1 MEWYV
6 TLLAG
11 IAVLFVL
18 FLSGA
23 PIFLAFLFAILA
35 GIYFIIGPAGYPMFA
50 NSILDTA
57 SITSLASIPLFVL
70 MGELLFRSGTM
81 DVLFD
86 SIDKLV
92 GRVRGRQYV
101 LVVVLS
107 AVFGALSGVAMAVA
121 AMLGRAIMPGM
132 QARGYD
138 RDIAGRSYRQWRQ
151 SRADHSAQPAAA
163 IIVGSIADVSIAKLL
178 IAGVL
183 PGLLLGGIF
192 LVYVFARIA
201 ANPELAPA
209 NVQAERDDVSV
220 SEQVMALVRILP
232 FAIVIFSVM
241 GFIMLGIATPSESA
255 ATGVI
260 GALITAAIYRNLSL
274 KMIWDS
280 VMASITVS
288 AMILAIM
295 AMSKMFTQLLA
306 FTGATSEL
314 VQLVA
319 NLGFGPLLMLIV
331 MLAVPFV
338 LCMFI
343 DTIAVILLT
352 IPIYQPVVT
361 SLEFDPVWFWLLF
374 LINITLGAITPP
386 FGYTLFAF
394 KAVVPEMT
402 ISDVL
407 SGDLAIRGLVPR
419 GNSFHHHVPGHC
431 DLVAGTDG
439 IARPAKIGLNCA
451 FLASKV
457 RMKFANSRGGCLLG
471 RGIL

>member
-1 MEWYV
+1 MEWYII
-6 TLLAG
+6 LLLG
-11 IAVLFVL
+11 IAILFAL

-23 PIFLAFLFAILA
+23 PIFLAFLFAILV
-35 GIYFIIGPAGYPMFA
+35 GVYFIIGPAGFPMFA
-50 NSILDTA
+50 NSILDTV
-57 SITSLASIPLFVL
+57 SITSLASIPLFIL

-138 RDIAGRSYRQWRQ
+138 RDIAAGLIVGGASLAPIIPP
-151 SRADHSAQPAAA
+151 SLLA
-163 IIVGSIADVSIAKLL
+163 IIVGSIADVSISKLL
-178 IAGVL
+178 VAGVI
-183 PGLLLGGIF
+183 PGLLMGGIF

-201 ANPELAPA
+201 FNPGLAPKSVA
-209 NVQAERDDVSV
+209 AERGDVTA
-220 SEQVMALVRILP
+220 SEQIVALVRTLP
-232 FAIVIFSVM
+232 FVIVIFAVM
-241 GFIMLGIATPSESA
+241 GLIMMGIATPSESA
-255 ATGVI
+255 ATGVA
-260 GALITAAIYRNLSL
+260 GALLTAAIYRNLSF
-274 KMIWDS
+274 KMIWS
-280 VMASITVS
+280 SLMAAATVS

-319 NLGFGPLLMLIV
+319 NLDVGPTVMLLI
-331 MLAVPFV
+331 MLAVPFL

-361 SLEFDPVWFWLLF
+361 GMDFDPVWFWLLF
-374 LINITLGAITPP
+374 LVNITLGAITPP

-394 KAVVPEMT
+394 KAVVPDMT
-402 ISDVL
+402 ISDVYRATL
-407 SGDLAIRGLVPR
+407 PFVLLFLTGIGLIIAFP
-419 GNSFHHHVPGHC
+419 
-431 DLVAGTDG
+431 G
-439 IARPAKIGLNCA
+439 IATWLPNLVG
-451 FLASKV
+451 
-457 RMKFANSRGGCLLG
+457 
-471 RGIL
+471 

>member
-1 MEWYV
+1 MDWYV

-11 IAVLFVL
+11 IAILFAL

-23 PIFLAFLFAILA
+23 PIFLAFLFAILT
-35 GIYFIIGPAGYPMFA
+35 GVYFIIGPFGFPMVA
-50 NSILDTA
+50 NSILDTV
-57 SITSLASIPLFVL
+57 SITSLASIPLFIL

-92 GRVRGRQYV
+92 GRVKGRQYV

-132 QARGYD
+132 VARGYD
-138 RDIAGRSYRQWRQ
+138 RNIAAGLIVSGA
-151 SRADHSAQPAAA
+151 SLAPIIPPSLLA

-178 IAGVL
+178 IAGVI

-192 LVYVFARIA
+192 LIYVFIRIA
-201 ANPELAPA
+201 INPKLAPA
-209 NVQAERDDVSV
+209 NSD
-220 SEQVMALVRILP
+220 SEQGDVTSGEMAWALIRILP

-241 GFIMLGIATPSESA
+241 GFILMGIATPSESA
-255 ATGVI
+255 ATGVV
-260 GALITAAIYRNLSL
+260 GALITAAIYQNLSF
-274 KMIWDS
+274 KMIWNS

-314 VQLVA
+314 VELVA
-319 NLGFGPLLMLIV
+319 NLGYGPLTMLII

-352 IPIYQPVVT
+352 IPIYQPVVDAMG
-361 SLEFDPVWFWLLF
+361 FDPVWFWLLF

-394 KAVVPEMT
+394 KAVVPDMS
-402 ISDVL
+402 ISDVYKATWPFVIL
-407 SGDLAIRGLVPR
+407 FLIGIAVIIA
-419 GNSFHHHVPGHC
+419 VPGIATWLPN
-431 DLVAGTDG
+431 LVG
-439 IARPAKIGLNCA
+439 
-451 FLASKV
+451 
-457 RMKFANSRGGCLLG
+457 
-471 RGIL
+471 

>member
-1 MEWYV
+1 MEWYF

-11 IAVLFVL
+11 IMILFVL

-23 PIFLAFLFAILA
+23 PIFLAFLFAILI
-35 GIYFIIGPAGYPMFA
+35 GVYFIIGPFGFPMFV

-57 SITSLASIPLFVL
+57 TTTSLASIPLFIL

-132 QARGYD
+132 VARGYD
-138 RDIAGRSYRQWRQ
+138 RDIAAGLIIAGASLAPIIPP
-151 SRADHSAQPAAA
+151 SLLA
-163 IIVGSIADVSIAKLL
+163 IIVGSLADVSIAKLL
-178 IAGVL
+178 IAGVI

-192 LVYVFARIA
+192 LVYVFVRIA
-201 ANPELAPA
+201 LNPDLAPA
-209 NVQAERDDVSV
+209 NVSSERGEVS
-220 SEQVMALVRILP
+220 SGEMVMALVRILP

-241 GFIMLGIATPSESA
+241 GFILLGIATPSESA
-255 ATGVI
+255 ATGVL
-260 GALITAAIYRNLSL
+260 GAIVTAAIYRNLSFQMVW
-274 KMIWDS
+274 KS
-280 VMASITVS
+280 VMAAIKVS

-306 FTGATSEL
+306 FTGATSQL
-314 VQLVA
+314 VDLVA
-319 NLGFGPLLMLIV
+319 NLGYGPLTMLII
-331 MLAVPFV
+331 MLAVPFL

-361 SLEFDPVWFWLLF
+361 ALEYDPVWFWLLF

-394 KAVVPEMT
+394 KAVVPDMN
-402 ISDVL
+402 ISQVYR
-407 SGDLAIRGLVPR
+407 AIWPFVIL
-419 GNSFHHHVPGHC
+419 F
-431 DLVAGTDG
+431 LIG
-439 IARPAKIGLNCA
+439 IAVIIAFPAIATWLPELVG
-451 FLASKV
+451 
-457 RMKFANSRGGCLLG
+457 
-471 RGIL
+471 

>member
-11 IAVLFVL
+11 IMILFAL
-18 FLSGA
+18 FLSGT
-23 PIFLAFLFAILA
+23 PIFLAFLIAILT
-35 GIYFIIGPAGYPMFA
+35 GVYFIIGPFGFPMFA

-57 SITSLASIPLFVL
+57 TTTSLASIPLFIL
-70 MGELLFRSGTM
+70 MGELLVRSGTM
-81 DVLFD
+81 DVLFN

-132 QARGYD
+132 VARGYD
-138 RDIAGRSYRQWRQ
+138 RDIAAGLIIAGASLAPIIPP
-151 SRADHSAQPAAA
+151 SLLA
-163 IIVGSIADVSIAKLL
+163 IIVGSLADVSIAKLL
-178 IAGVL
+178 IAGVV

-192 LVYVFARIA
+192 LAYVFVRIA
-201 ANPELAPA
+201 LKPDLAPA
-209 NVQAERDDVSV
+209 NVSSERGEVS
-220 SEQVMALVRILP
+220 SGEMVMALVRILP

-241 GFIMLGIATPSESA
+241 GFILLGIATPSESA
-255 ATGVI
+255 ATGVL
-260 GALITAAIYRNLSL
+260 GAIVTAAIYRNLSF
-274 KMIWDS
+274 KMIWQS
-280 VMASITVS
+280 VMAAITVS

-306 FTGATSEL
+306 FTGATSQL
-314 VQLVA
+314 VDLVA
-319 NLGFGPLLMLIV
+319 NLGYGPLTMLII
-331 MLAVPFV
+331 MLAVPFL

-361 SLEFDPVWFWLLF
+361 ALEYDPVWFWLLF

-394 KAVVPEMT
+394 KAVVPDMS
-402 ISDVL
+402 ISQVYR
-407 SGDLAIRGLVPR
+407 AIWPFVILFLIGIVVIIAFPAIATWLPELV
-419 GNSFHHHVPGHC
+419 G
-431 DLVAGTDG
+431 
-439 IARPAKIGLNCA
+439 
-451 FLASKV
+451 
-457 RMKFANSRGGCLLG
+457 
-471 RGIL
+471 

>member
-1 MEWYV
+1 MDWYV

-11 IAVLFVL
+11 IAILFAL

-23 PIFLAFLFAILA
+23 PIFLAFLFAILT
-35 GIYFIIGPAGYPMFA
+35 GVYFIIGPFGFPMVA
-50 NSILDTA
+50 NSILDTV
-57 SITSLASIPLFVL
+57 SITSLASIPLFIL

-81 DVLFD
+81 DVLFN

-92 GRVRGRQYV
+92 GRVKGRQYV

-132 QARGYD
+132 VARGYD
-138 RDIAGRSYRQWRQ
+138 RNIAAGLIVSGA
-151 SRADHSAQPAAA
+151 SLAPIIPPSLLA

-178 IAGVL
+178 IAGFI
-183 PGLLLGGIF
+183 PGLLLAGIF
-192 LVYVFARIA
+192 LIYVFIRIA
-201 ANPELAPA
+201 MNPKLAPA
-209 NVQAERDDVSV
+209 NSD
-220 SEQVMALVRILP
+220 SEQGDVTSGEMAWALIRILP

-241 GFIMLGIATPSESA
+241 GFILMGIATPSESA
-255 ATGVI
+255 ATGVV
-260 GALITAAIYRNLSL
+260 GALITAAIYKNLSF
-274 KMIWDS
+274 KMIWNS

-314 VQLVA
+314 VELVA
-319 NLGFGPLLMLIV
+319 NLGYGPLTMLII

-352 IPIYQPVVT
+352 IPIYQPVVDAMG
-361 SLEFDPVWFWLLF
+361 FDPVWFWLLF

-394 KAVVPEMT
+394 KAVVPDMS
-402 ISDVL
+402 ISDVYKATWPFVIL
-407 SGDLAIRGLVPR
+407 FLIGIAVIIA
-419 GNSFHHHVPGHC
+419 VPGIATWLPN
-431 DLVAGTDG
+431 LVG
-439 IARPAKIGLNCA
+439 
-451 FLASKV
+451 
-457 RMKFANSRGGCLLG
+457 
-471 RGIL
+471 

>member
-1 MEWYV
+1 MEWYT
-6 TLLAG
+6 TLLVG
-11 IAVLFVL
+11 IAILFAL

-23 PIFLAFLFAILA
+23 PIFLAFLFAILT
-35 GIYFIIGPAGYPMFA
+35 GIYFIIGPAGFPMFA
-50 NSILDTA
+50 NSVLDTV
-57 SITSLASIPLFVL
+57 SITSLASIPLFIL

-101 LVVVLS
+101 LVIVLS

-132 QARGYD
+132 VARKYD
-138 RDIAGRSYRQWRQ
+138 RNISAGLIISGA
-151 SRADHSAQPAAA
+151 SLAPIIPPSLLA

-178 IAGVL
+178 ISGVL

-192 LVYVFARIA
+192 LIYVFVRIKV
-201 ANPELAPA
+201 NPNLAPS
-209 NVQAERDDVSV
+209 NVASERSDTSTGEMVI
-220 SEQVMALVRILP
+220 ALVRILP
-232 FAIVIFSVM
+232 FIIVIISVM
-241 GFIMLGIATPSESA
+241 GFIMMGIATPSESA
-255 ATGVI
+255 ATGVV
-260 GALITAAIYRNLSL
+260 GALITAGIYRNLTL

-314 VQLVA
+314 VELVA
-319 NLGFGPLLMLIV
+319 NLGFEPLVMVLI

-352 IPIYQPVVT
+352 IPIYQPVVNA
-361 SLEFDPVWFWLLF
+361 LEFDPVWFWLLF

-394 KAVVPEMT
+394 KAVVPDMS
-402 ISDVL
+402 ISNIYT
-407 SGDLAIRGLVPR
+407 AIWPFVTL
-419 GNSFHHHVPGHC
+419 F
-431 DLVAGTDG
+431 LLG
-439 IARPAKIGLNCA
+439 IAIIIA
-451 FLASKV
+451 FP
-457 RMKFANSRGGCLLG
+457 
-471 RGIL
+471 GIATWLPNIVG

>member
-1 MEWYV
+1 MEWYT
-6 TLLAG
+6 TLLIG
-11 IAVLFVL
+11 IAILFAL

-23 PIFLAFLFAILA
+23 PIFLAFLFAILV
-35 GIYFIIGPAGYPMFA
+35 GVYVIIGPAGFPMFA
-50 NSILDTA
+50 NSVLDTA
-57 SITSLASIPLFVL
+57 STTSLASIPLFIL

-92 GRVRGRQYV
+92 GRIRGRQYV

-132 QARGYD
+132 QERGYN
-138 RDIAGRSYRQWRQ
+138 RDIAAGLIVGGASLAPIIPP
-151 SRADHSAQPAAA
+151 SLLA

-178 IAGVL
+178 IAGVI
-183 PGLLLGGIF
+183 PGLVLGGIF
-192 LVYVFARIA
+192 LVYVFIRIA
-201 ANPELAPA
+201 MDSSLAPA
-209 NVQAERDDVSV
+209 NVAGEREDVTAGEQA
-220 SEQVMALVRILP
+220 MALVRTLP
-232 FAIVIFSVM
+232 FVIVIFSVM

-255 ATGVI
+255 ATGVV
-260 GALITAAIYRNLSL
+260 GALITAAIYRNLSWQ
-274 KMIWDS
+274 MIWDS
-280 VMASITVS
+280 IMASITVS

-319 NLGFGPLLMLIV
+319 NLGYGPIVMLLI
-331 MLAVPFV
+331 MLAVPFI

-352 IPIYQPVVT
+352 IPIYQPVVN
-361 SLEFDPVWFWLLF
+361 SLGFDPVWFWLLF

-394 KAVVPEMT
+394 KAVVPNMS
-402 ISDVL
+402 ISDVYKATWPFVLLFL
-407 SGDLAIRGLVPR
+407 SGIAMIIIFPQIATWLPNLV
-419 GNSFHHHVPGHC
+419 G
-431 DLVAGTDG
+431 
-439 IARPAKIGLNCA
+439 
-451 FLASKV
+451 
-457 RMKFANSRGGCLLG
+457 
-471 RGIL
+471 

>member
-11 IAVLFVL
+11 IAILFAL

-35 GIYFIIGPAGYPMFA
+35 GVYFIIGPAGYPMFA

-57 SITSLASIPLFVL
+57 SITSLASIPLFIL

-132 QARGYD
+132 QTRGYD
-138 RDIAGRSYRQWRQ
+138 RDIAAGLIVSGA
-151 SRADHSAQPAAA
+151 SLAPIIPPSLLA

-178 IAGVL
+178 IAGVI

-192 LVYVFARIA
+192 LVYVFVRIA
-201 ANPELAPA
+201 MNPDLAPA
-209 NVQAERDDVSV
+209 NVGSERSDTSAG
-220 SEQVMALVRILP
+220 ELVMALVRILP

-241 GFIMLGIATPSESA
+241 GFILLGIATPSESA
-255 ATGVI
+255 ATGVL
-260 GALITAAIYRNLSL
+260 GALITAAIYRNLSWS
-274 KMIWDS
+274 MIWES
-280 VMASITVS
+280 VMSSITVS

-314 VQLVA
+314 VELVA
-319 NLGFGPLLMLIV
+319 NLGFGPMIMLII

-394 KAVVPEMT
+394 KAVVPEMS
-402 ISDVL
+402 ISDVYRATWPFVIL
-407 SGDLAIRGLVPR
+407 FL
-419 GNSFHHHVPGHC
+419 
-431 DLVAGTDG
+431 TG
-439 IARPAKIGLNCA
+439 IAVIMMFP
-451 FLASKV
+451 
-457 RMKFANSRGGCLLG
+457 
-471 RGIL
+471 GIATWLPNLVG

>member
-11 IAVLFVL
+11 IMILFAL
-18 FLSGA
+18 FLSGT
-23 PIFLAFLFAILA
+23 PIFLAFLIAILT
-35 GIYFIIGPAGYPMFA
+35 GVYFIIGPFGFPMFA

-57 SITSLASIPLFVL
+57 TTTSLASIPLFIL

-81 DVLFD
+81 DVLFN

-132 QARGYD
+132 VARGYD
-138 RDIAGRSYRQWRQ
+138 RDIAAGLIIAGASLAPIIPP
-151 SRADHSAQPAAA
+151 SLLA
-163 IIVGSIADVSIAKLL
+163 IIVGSLADVSIAKLL
-178 IAGVL
+178 IAGVV

-192 LVYVFARIA
+192 LAYVFVRIA
-201 ANPELAPA
+201 LNPDLAPA
-209 NVQAERDDVSV
+209 NVSSERGEVS
-220 SEQVMALVRILP
+220 SGEMVMALVRILP

-241 GFIMLGIATPSESA
+241 GFILLGIATPSESA
-255 ATGVI
+255 ATGVL
-260 GALITAAIYRNLSL
+260 GAIVTAAIYRNLSF
-274 KMIWDS
+274 KMIWQS
-280 VMASITVS
+280 VMAAITVS

-306 FTGATSEL
+306 FTGATSQL
-314 VQLVA
+314 VDLVA
-319 NLGFGPLLMLIV
+319 NLGYGPLTMLII
-331 MLAVPFV
+331 MLAVPFL

-361 SLEFDPVWFWLLF
+361 ALEYDPVWFWLLF

-394 KAVVPEMT
+394 KAVVPDMS
-402 ISDVL
+402 ISQVYR
-407 SGDLAIRGLVPR
+407 AIWPFVILFLIGIVVIIAFPAIATWLPELV
-419 GNSFHHHVPGHC
+419 G
-431 DLVAGTDG
+431 
-439 IARPAKIGLNCA
+439 
-451 FLASKV
+451 
-457 RMKFANSRGGCLLG
+457 
-471 RGIL
+471 

>member
-1 MEWYV
+1 MEWYT
-6 TLLAG
+6 TLLIG
-11 IAVLFVL
+11 IAILFAL

-23 PIFLAFLFAILA
+23 PIFLAFLFAILT
-35 GIYFIIGPAGYPMFA
+35 GIYFVIGPAGFPMFA
-50 NSILDTA
+50 NSVLDTV
-57 SITSLASIPLFVL
+57 SITSLASIPLFIL

-101 LVVVLS
+101 LVIVLS

-132 QARGYD
+132 IARRYD
-138 RDIAGRSYRQWRQ
+138 RDVAAGLIISGA
-151 SRADHSAQPAAA
+151 SLAPIIPPSLLA

-178 IAGVL
+178 ISGVL

-192 LVYVFARIA
+192 LVYVFVRIA
-201 ANPELAPA
+201 MNPNLAPS
-209 NVQAERDDVSV
+209 DVV
-220 SEQVMALVRILP
+220 SERSDTSTSEMVIALVRILP
-232 FAIVIFSVM
+232 FVIVIISVM
-241 GFIMLGIATPSESA
+241 GFIMMGIATPSESA
-255 ATGVI
+255 ATGVV
-260 GALITAAIYRNLSL
+260 GALITAGIYRNLTL

-306 FTGATSEL
+306 FTGATSQL
-314 VQLVA
+314 VELVA
-319 NLGFGPLLMLIV
+319 NLGFGPLVMVLI
-331 MLAVPFV
+331 MLAVPFL

-352 IPIYQPVVT
+352 IPIYQPVVNA
-361 SLEFDPVWFWLLF
+361 LEFDPVWFWLLF

-394 KAVVPEMT
+394 KAVVPDMS
-402 ISDVL
+402 ISNIYKAIWPFVL
-407 SGDLAIRGLVPR
+407 LFLAGIGLIIVFP
-419 GNSFHHHVPGHC
+419 
-431 DLVAGTDG
+431 G
-439 IARPAKIGLNCA
+439 IATWLPNLVG
-451 FLASKV
+451 
-457 RMKFANSRGGCLLG
+457 
-471 RGIL
+471 

>member
-138 RDIAGRSYRQWRQ
+138 RDIAAGLIVSGA
-151 SRADHSAQPAAA
+151 SLAPIIPPSLLA

-209 NVQAERDDVSV
+209 NVRAERDDVTAG
-220 SEQVMALVRILP
+220 EQVMALVRILP

-260 GALITAAIYRNLSL
+260 GALITAAIYRNLSF

-402 ISDVL
+402 ISDVYRATWPFVAL
-407 SGDLAIRGLVPR
+407 FLA
-419 GNSFHHHVPGHC
+419 
-431 DLVAGTDG
+431 G
-439 IARPAKIGLNCA
+439 IAVIIMFP
-451 FLASKV
+451 
-457 RMKFANSRGGCLLG
+457 
-471 RGIL
+471 GIATWLPELTG

>member
-1 MEWYV
+1 MEWYT

-11 IAVLFVL
+11 IAILFAL

-23 PIFLAFLFAILA
+23 PIFLAFLFAILT
-35 GIYFIIGPAGYPMFA
+35 GVFFLIGPAGFPMFA
-50 NSILDTA
+50 NSVLDTA
-57 SITSLASIPLFVL
+57 SITSLASIPLFIL

-132 QARGYD
+132 QERGYD
-138 RDIAGRSYRQWRQ
+138 RDIAAGLIVSGA
-151 SRADHSAQPAAA
+151 SLAPIIPPSLLA

-192 LVYVFARIA
+192 LVYVFIRIA
-201 ANPELAPA
+201 VDPNMAPA
-209 NVQAERDDVSV
+209 NVQTEQDDVTFG
-220 SEQVMALVRILP
+220 EMAFALVRILP

-241 GFIMLGIATPSESA
+241 GFIMMGVATPSESA
-255 ATGVI
+255 ATGVV
-260 GALITAAIYRNLSL
+260 GAMITAAIYRNLSIR
-274 KMIWDS
+274 MIWDS

-314 VQLVA
+314 VELVA
-319 NLGFGPLLMLIV
+319 NLGFAPIIMLII

-352 IPIYQPVVT
+352 IPIYQPVVNG
-361 SLEFDPVWFWLLF
+361 LDFDPVWFWLLF

-402 ISDVL
+402 ISDVYKATWPFVL
-407 SGDLAIRGLVPR
+407 LFLA
-419 GNSFHHHVPGHC
+419 
-431 DLVAGTDG
+431 G
-439 IARPAKIGLNCA
+439 IAVIVAVPEIATWLPNLVG
-451 FLASKV
+451 
-457 RMKFANSRGGCLLG
+457 
-471 RGIL
+471 

>member
-11 IAVLFVL
+11 IMILFAL
-18 FLSGA
+18 FLSGT
-23 PIFLAFLFAILA
+23 PIFLAFLIAILT
-35 GIYFIIGPAGYPMFA
+35 GVYFIIGPFGFPMFA

-57 SITSLASIPLFVL
+57 TTTSLASIPLFIL

-81 DVLFD
+81 DVLFN

-132 QARGYD
+132 VARGYD
-138 RDIAGRSYRQWRQ
+138 RDIAAGLIIAGASLAPIIPP
-151 SRADHSAQPAAA
+151 SLLA
-163 IIVGSIADVSIAKLL
+163 IIVGSLADVSIAKLL
-178 IAGVL
+178 IAGVV

-192 LVYVFARIA
+192 LAYVFVRIA
-201 ANPELAPA
+201 LKPDLAPA
-209 NVQAERDDVSV
+209 NVSNERGEVS
-220 SEQVMALVRILP
+220 SGEMVMALVRILP

-241 GFIMLGIATPSESA
+241 GFILLGIATPSESA
-255 ATGVI
+255 ATGVL
-260 GALITAAIYRNLSL
+260 GAIVTAAIYRNLSF
-274 KMIWDS
+274 KMIWQS
-280 VMASITVS
+280 VMAAITVS

-306 FTGATSEL
+306 FTGATSQL
-314 VQLVA
+314 VDLVA
-319 NLGFGPLLMLIV
+319 NLGYGPLTMLII
-331 MLAVPFV
+331 MLAVPFL

-361 SLEFDPVWFWLLF
+361 ALEYDPVWFWLLF

-394 KAVVPEMT
+394 KAVVPDMS
-402 ISDVL
+402 ISQVYR
-407 SGDLAIRGLVPR
+407 AIWPFVILFLIGIVVIIAFPAIATWLPELV
-419 GNSFHHHVPGHC
+419 G
-431 DLVAGTDG
+431 
-439 IARPAKIGLNCA
+439 
-451 FLASKV
+451 
-457 RMKFANSRGGCLLG
+457 
-471 RGIL
+471 

>member
-1 MEWYV
+1 MSWYAI
-6 TLLAG
+6 LLAG
-11 IAVLFVL
+11 IAILFAL

-23 PIFLAFLFAILA
+23 PIFLAFLFAILV
-35 GIYFIIGPAGYPMFA
+35 GVYVIIGPAGFPMFA
-50 NSILDTA
+50 NSILDTV
-57 SITSLASIPLFVL
+57 SITSLASIPLFIL

-138 RDIAGRSYRQWRQ
+138 RNIAAGLIVSGA
-151 SRADHSAQPAAA
+151 SLAPIIPPSLLA

-192 LVYVFARIA
+192 LVYVFVRIA
-201 ANPELAPA
+201 LNSEMAPA
-209 NVQAERDDVSV
+209 NLADERADTTFGEQA
-220 SEQVMALVRILP
+220 MALVRVLP
-232 FAIVIFSVM
+232 FVIVIFSVM

-255 ATGVI
+255 ATGVL
-260 GALITAAIYRNLSL
+260 GALITAAIYRNLST
-274 KMIWDS
+274 KMIWES

-319 NLGFGPLLMLIV
+319 NLGFGPIAMLII

-352 IPIYQPVVT
+352 IPIYQPVVA
-361 SLEFDPVWFWLLF
+361 SLGFDPVWFWLLF

-394 KAVVPEMT
+394 KAVVPDMS
-402 ISDVL
+402 ISQVYQATWPFVL
-407 SGDLAIRGLVPR
+407 LFLA
-419 GNSFHHHVPGHC
+419 
-431 DLVAGTDG
+431 G
-439 IARPAKIGLNCA
+439 IAMIILFPAIATWLPNLIG
-451 FLASKV
+451 
-457 RMKFANSRGGCLLG
+457 
-471 RGIL
+471 

>member
-1 MEWYV
+1 MDWYV

-11 IAVLFVL
+11 IAILFAL

-23 PIFLAFLFAILA
+23 PIFLAFLFAILT
-35 GIYFIIGPAGYPMFA
+35 GVYFIIGPFGFPMVA
-50 NSILDTA
+50 NSILDTV
-57 SITSLASIPLFVL
+57 SITSLASIPLFIL

-92 GRVRGRQYV
+92 GRVKGRQYV

-132 QARGYD
+132 VARGYD
-138 RDIAGRSYRQWRQ
+138 RNIAAGLIVSGA
-151 SRADHSAQPAAA
+151 SLAPIIPPSLLA

-178 IAGVL
+178 IAGVI

-192 LVYVFARIA
+192 LIYVFIRIA
-201 ANPELAPA
+201 INPKLAPA
-209 NVQAERDDVSV
+209 NSD
-220 SEQVMALVRILP
+220 SEQGDVTSGEMAWALIRILP

-241 GFIMLGIATPSESA
+241 GFILMGIATPSESA
-255 ATGVI
+255 ATGVV
-260 GALITAAIYRNLSL
+260 GALITAAIYQNLSF
-274 KMIWDS
+274 KMIWNS

-314 VQLVA
+314 VELVA
-319 NLGFGPLLMLIV
+319 NLGYGPLTMLIT

-352 IPIYQPVVT
+352 IPIYQPVVDAMG
-361 SLEFDPVWFWLLF
+361 FDPVWFWLLF

-394 KAVVPEMT
+394 KAVVPDMS
-402 ISDVL
+402 ISDVYKATWPFVIL
-407 SGDLAIRGLVPR
+407 FLIGIAVIIA
-419 GNSFHHHVPGHC
+419 VPGIATWLPN
-431 DLVAGTDG
+431 LVG
-439 IARPAKIGLNCA
+439 
-451 FLASKV
+451 
-457 RMKFANSRGGCLLG
+457 
-471 RGIL
+471 

>member
-1 MEWYV
+1 MEWYL

-11 IAVLFVL
+11 IAILFAL

-23 PIFLAFLFAILA
+23 PIFLAFMVAILV
-35 GIYFIIGPAGYPMFA
+35 GVYVIIGPAGFPMFA
-50 NSILDTA
+50 NSILDTT
-57 SITSLASIPLFVL
+57 SITSLASIPLFIL

-92 GRVRGRQYV
+92 GKIRGRQYV

-132 QARGYD
+132 QKRGYN
-138 RDIAGRSYRQWRQ
+138 RDIAAGLIIGGASLAPIIPP
-151 SRADHSAQPAAA
+151 SLLA
-163 IIVGSIADVSIAKLL
+163 IIVGSLADVSIAKLL
-178 IAGVL
+178 VAGVV
-183 PGLLLGGIF
+183 PGLFIGGIF
-192 LVYVFARIA
+192 LVYVFIRIKL
-201 ANPELAPA
+201 NPKLAPETVEGELGTVTLREKLFA
-209 NVQAERDDVSV
+209 I
-220 SEQVMALVRILP
+220 VRTLP
-232 FAIVIFSVM
+232 FLIVIFSVM

-255 ATGVI
+255 ATGVV
-260 GALITAAIYRNLSL
+260 GALLTAAIYRNLSL
-274 KMIWDS
+274 KMIWS
-280 VMASITVS
+280 SLMAAITVS
-288 AMILAIM
+288 AMILTIM

-314 VQLVA
+314 VGIVA
-319 NLGFGPLLMLIV
+319 NLGFSSTVMLII

-361 SLEFDPVWFWLLF
+361 GLEFDPVWFWLLF
-374 LINITLGAITPP
+374 LVNITLGAITPP

-394 KAVVPEMT
+394 KAVVPDMS
-402 ISDVL
+402 IADVYRATWPFVIL
-407 SGDLAIRGLVPR
+407 FLI
-419 GNSFHHHVPGHC
+419 
-431 DLVAGTDG
+431 G
-439 IARPAKIGLNCA
+439 IALIIA
-451 FLASKV
+451 FP
-457 RMKFANSRGGCLLG
+457 
-471 RGIL
+471 GIATWLPNAVG

>member
-11 IAVLFVL
+11 MAILFAL

-23 PIFLAFLFAILA
+23 PIFLAFLFAILT
-35 GIYFIIGPAGYPMFA
+35 GVYFIIGPFGFPMFA
-50 NSILDTA
+50 NSVLDTVTT
-57 SITSLASIPLFVL
+57 TSLASIPLFIL
-70 MGELLFRSGTM
+70 MGEILFRSGTM
-81 DVLFD
+81 EVLFD

-107 AVFGALSGVAMAVA
+107 AIFGALSGVAMAVA

-132 QARGYD
+132 VARGYD
-138 RDIAGRSYRQWRQ
+138 RNIAAGLIVSGA
-151 SRADHSAQPAAA
+151 SLAPIIPPSLLA

-178 IAGVL
+178 IAGVI

-192 LVYVFARIA
+192 MLYTFARIA
-201 ANPELAPA
+201 MNPSLAPA
-209 NVQAERDDVSV
+209 NVSGERGDVSTA
-220 SEQVMALVRILP
+220 ELIMALVRILP

-241 GFIMLGIATPSESA
+241 GFILLGIATPSESA
-255 ATGVI
+255 ATGVL
-260 GALITAAIYRNLSL
+260 GAMITAAIYKNLNL
-274 KMIWDS
+274 KMIWSS

-306 FTGATSEL
+306 FTGATNQL
-314 VQLVA
+314 VELVA
-319 NLGFGPLLMLIV
+319 NLGYGPLTMLLI

-361 SLEFDPVWFWLLF
+361 ALDFDPVWFWLLF

-394 KAVVPEMT
+394 KAVVPDMT
-402 ISDVL
+402 ISDVYRATWPFIAL
-407 SGDLAIRGLVPR
+407 FLL
-419 GNSFHHHVPGHC
+419 
-431 DLVAGTDG
+431 G
-439 IARPAKIGLNCA
+439 IAVIIAFPAIATWLPNLVG
-451 FLASKV
+451 
-457 RMKFANSRGGCLLG
+457 
-471 RGIL
+471 

>member
-1 MEWYV
+1 MEWYT
-6 TLLAG
+6 TLLVG
-11 IAVLFVL
+11 IAILFAL

-23 PIFLAFLFAILA
+23 PIFLAFLFAILT
-35 GIYFIIGPAGYPMFA
+35 GIYFIIGPAGFPMFA
-50 NSILDTA
+50 NSVLDTV
-57 SITSLASIPLFVL
+57 SITSLASIPLFIL

-101 LVVVLS
+101 LVIVLS

-132 QARGYD
+132 IARKYD
-138 RDIAGRSYRQWRQ
+138 RNISAGLIISGA
-151 SRADHSAQPAAA
+151 SLAPIIPPSLLA

-178 IAGVL
+178 ISGVL

-192 LVYVFARIA
+192 LIYVFVRIKV
-201 ANPELAPA
+201 NPNLAPS
-209 NVQAERDDVSV
+209 NVASERSDTSTGEMVI
-220 SEQVMALVRILP
+220 ALVRILP
-232 FAIVIFSVM
+232 FVIVIISVM
-241 GFIMLGIATPSESA
+241 GFIMMGIATPSESA
-255 ATGVI
+255 ATGVV
-260 GALITAAIYRNLSL
+260 GALITAGIYRNLTL

-314 VQLVA
+314 VELVA
-319 NLGFGPLLMLIV
+319 NLGFEPLVMVLI

-352 IPIYQPVVT
+352 IPIYQPVVNA
-361 SLEFDPVWFWLLF
+361 LEFDPVWFWLLF

-394 KAVVPEMT
+394 KAVVPDMS
-402 ISDVL
+402 ISNIYT
-407 SGDLAIRGLVPR
+407 AIWPFVTLFLLGIGIIIAFP
-419 GNSFHHHVPGHC
+419 
-431 DLVAGTDG
+431 G
-439 IARPAKIGLNCA
+439 IATWLPNIVG
-451 FLASKV
+451 
-457 RMKFANSRGGCLLG
+457 
-471 RGIL
+471 